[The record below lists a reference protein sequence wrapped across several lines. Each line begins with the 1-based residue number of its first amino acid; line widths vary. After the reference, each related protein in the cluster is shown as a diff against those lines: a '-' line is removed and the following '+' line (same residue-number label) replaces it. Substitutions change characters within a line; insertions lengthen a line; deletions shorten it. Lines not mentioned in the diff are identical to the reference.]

1 MPKSKFK
8 IDEITLVL
16 VVALLAIF
24 VSLSNHRSKGN
35 SNSMEAEK
43 ITELILDDH
52 GLSFASGGVI
62 NENKLKEIQKMHYN
76 EFKNS
81 LNAKNDFCIYIEDEN
96 GNIILA
102 KGAPKLS
109 RDGLFCRE

>member
-1 MPKSKFK
+1 MQKSKFK
-8 IDEITLVL
+8 VDEITLVL
-16 VVALLAIF
+16 IVAFIAIMISF
-24 VSLSNHRSKGN
+24 SNQRKNKHN
-35 SNSMEAEK
+35 EMEAEE

-52 GLSFASGGVI
+52 GLSFASGGIVD
-62 NENKLKEIQKMHYN
+62 ENKLKEIQNMHYYD
-76 EFKNS
+76 FKNS
-81 LNAKNDFCIYIEDEN
+81 INAKNDFCIYIEDEN